1 MGKHLQ
7 VTNTSKLLLIFFLLE
22 FLKEPNMKLLALL
35 LIATVFVCATSEE
48 KKSDAE
54 KKEALKNLVQD
65 KKRAKD
71 LDGVKRLARYYTG
84 YYPTTRS
91 SCGWSGSYCRY
102 SGECCG
108 SLQCRWHRCSHSHQT
123 TNWEEPVTTRPYV
136 SLEQYK
142 ENKEEQ
148 ESQEDRREDW
158 EESNGKKEELII
170 NVIFT
175 ERCF

>member
-71 LDGVKRLARYYTG
+71 LDGVKRLARYYSG
-84 YYPTTRS
+84 YY
-91 SCGWSGSYCRY
+91 
-102 SGECCG
+102 CG

-158 EESNGKKEELII
+158 EESNGKKK
-170 NVIFT
+170 N
-175 ERCF
+175 